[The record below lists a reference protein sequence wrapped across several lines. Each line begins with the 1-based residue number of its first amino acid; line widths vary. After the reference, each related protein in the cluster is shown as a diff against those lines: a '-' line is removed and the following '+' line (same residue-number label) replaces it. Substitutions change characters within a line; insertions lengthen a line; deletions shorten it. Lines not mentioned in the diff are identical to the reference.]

1 LLTLLIFSLAAML
14 LIERTYAFVTRV
26 DDERQS
32 PDLSLPM

>member
-1 LLTLLIFSLAAML
+1 L

-32 PDLSLPM
+32 PDLSFSM